1 VAYIGDEIA
10 HHSAP
15 VSLLRKGA
23 AHVEAAPF
31 QTDQSLS
38 ERVVQ
43 DVQHLKT
50 QLATLPPGPKR
61 DHIAKQIRQIETAV
75 NIDQW
80 LKSPGL
86 QPPQDIG
93 KLGKVNA
100 RL

>member
-1 VAYIGDEIA
+1 M
-10 HHSAP
+10 
-15 VSLLRKGA
+15 LKRRRFK
-23 AHVEAAPF
+23 
-31 QTDQSLS
+31 QTQSLS
-38 ERVVQ
+38 ERVIQ

-61 DHIAKQIRQIETAV
+61 DHIAKQIRQNETAV

-86 QPPQDIG
+86 QPPHEIG
-93 KLGKVNA
+93 NLGKVNA